1 MLYPLL
7 LLLLGDATFVS
18 PAPQGGGREE
28 QDFKFCSSFEEFDY
42 FCVPYYQCDTC
53 DTIIVDGTAIFD
65 PRGAEEDGCP
75 TSSTHRNATTS
86 RCGKQI
92 EVCCRHPRSEPPP
105 DNTAP
110 LQPPNCDVDDTIFGQ
125 ISDEKCFRE
134 PMGNDGQ
141 CGMRNINGVS
151 NTIQDA
157 RFDEA
162 SFGEWPHVC
171 AILKKEVVDASKNE
185 VVDVYLCGASLIAPQ
200 VVLTAGHCV
209 NDTEDLNDRLV
220 IRCGEWDTQTEDE
233 EFPHQE
239 RKVFRIVKHPDL
251 DVENHHNNFALLMM
265 SNKFDIMSHI
275 SPICL
280 PQPGKPPQTPEF
292 CVSHGWGKDKFGSS
306 GKYQEIL
313 KEVVVP
319 VVSNEQC
326 QKDLRENTRLGQFF
340 ELDDSF
346 MCAGGVKGI
355 DTCKGDG
362 GSPLVCQQRNGPW
375 YQAGIVSW
383 GIGCGERNVP
393 AVYASVAS
401 ATCWIDKEVSNFYDE
416 SGSFFGLTE
425 EDCP

>member
-1 MLYPLL
+1 MWPRPFCYLL
-7 LLLLGDATFVS
+7 PID
-18 PAPQGGGREE
+18 Q
-28 QDFKFCSSFEEFDY
+28 
-42 FCVPYYQCDTC
+42 
-53 DTIIVDGTAIFD
+53 
-65 PRGAEEDGCP
+65 
-75 TSSTHRNATTS
+75 
-86 RCGKQI
+86 
-92 EVCCRHPRSEPPP
+92 
-105 DNTAP
+105 
-110 LQPPNCDVDDTIFGQ
+110 
-125 ISDEKCFRE
+125 
-134 PMGNDGQ
+134 
-141 CGMRNINGVS
+141 
-151 NTIQDA
+151 
-157 RFDEA
+157 
-162 SFGEWPHVC
+162 
-171 AILKKEVVDASKNE
+171 
-185 VVDVYLCGASLIAPQ
+185 
-200 VVLTAGHCV
+200 
-209 NDTEDLNDRLV
+209 
-220 IRCGEWDTQTEDE
+220 
-233 EFPHQE
+233 
-239 RKVFRIVKHPDL
+239 KHPDL

-265 SNKFDIMSHI
+265 SNKFDIMSHV

-401 ATCWIDKEVSNFYDE
+401 ATCWIDKEVRERVKCETEE
-416 SGSFFGLTE
+416 SGFRSQTSTMRVDRSLA
-425 EDCP
+425 

>member
-1 MLYPLL
+1 MWPRPFCYLL
-7 LLLLGDATFVS
+7 PID
-18 PAPQGGGREE
+18 Q
-28 QDFKFCSSFEEFDY
+28 
-42 FCVPYYQCDTC
+42 
-53 DTIIVDGTAIFD
+53 
-65 PRGAEEDGCP
+65 
-75 TSSTHRNATTS
+75 
-86 RCGKQI
+86 
-92 EVCCRHPRSEPPP
+92 
-105 DNTAP
+105 
-110 LQPPNCDVDDTIFGQ
+110 
-125 ISDEKCFRE
+125 
-134 PMGNDGQ
+134 
-141 CGMRNINGVS
+141 
-151 NTIQDA
+151 
-157 RFDEA
+157 
-162 SFGEWPHVC
+162 
-171 AILKKEVVDASKNE
+171 
-185 VVDVYLCGASLIAPQ
+185 
-200 VVLTAGHCV
+200 
-209 NDTEDLNDRLV
+209 
-220 IRCGEWDTQTEDE
+220 
-233 EFPHQE
+233 
-239 RKVFRIVKHPDL
+239 KHPDL

-265 SNKFDIMSHI
+265 SNKFDIMSHV

-401 ATCWIDKEVSNFYDE
+401 ATCWIDKEVRE
-416 SGSFFGLTE
+416 RVKCETEGLVLGLKLLRR
-425 EDCP
+425 DWILLWLY